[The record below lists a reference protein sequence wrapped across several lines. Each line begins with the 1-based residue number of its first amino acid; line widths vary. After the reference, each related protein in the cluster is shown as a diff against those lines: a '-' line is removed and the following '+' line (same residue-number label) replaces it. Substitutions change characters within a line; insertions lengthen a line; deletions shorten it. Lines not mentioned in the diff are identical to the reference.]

1 MSKRIIIDPGHGG
14 TDPGASGFG
23 IKEKEWNLRIS
34 LYQYKRLKE
43 LGANVAITRTTDV
56 TLDPV
61 PRTNLIKGKYDF
73 CISNHW
79 NAFNGQARGIETI
92 HSRHGG
98 GQFATDLA
106 YALVKATKLP
116 LRRVFTKN
124 SDDYPGSDYYFMH
137 RLTKG
142 VITVIIEYGFID
154 NKTDNEWFKNDTN
167 FYKAAEAVI
176 EVICKHIGITYKS
189 VGSIASKP
197 APKPVSKSVE
207 QLAQEVIDGKYGSGT
222 ERKESLGAKYNDV
235 QKRVNEI
242 LAPKPVIKSQPV
254 AKPQP
259 TPIKTG
265 IEKKYAETGSFRADY
280 TIIVRDQPSISGKIV
295 ARYYKG
301 ETLDKYKAV
310 HIGNGHVWLQY
321 DRMRNG
327 KVIGQGYL
335 PCREYANGVY
345 GELWGTIK

>member
-1 MSKRIIIDPGHGG
+1 MEIKQDLAAVLPGKNC
-14 TDPGASGFG
+14 FG
-23 IKEKEWNLRIS
+23 RMNKKKFLVIHQTGNAAR
-34 LYQYKRLKE
+34 
-43 LGANVAITRTTDV
+43 GANAQMHAAYQINNTKYKDPREASWHWQADCKEAIQSFTHDV
-56 TLDPV
+56 SC
-61 PRTNLIKGKYDF
+61 Y
-73 CISNHW
+73 H
-79 NAFNGQARGIETI
+79 A
-92 HSRHGG
+92 
-98 GQFATDLA
+98 
-106 YALVKATKLP
+106 
-116 LRRVFTKN
+116 
-124 SDDYPGSDYYFMH
+124 SDGSGDGNMH
-137 RLTKG
+137 
-142 VITVIIEYGFID
+142 
-154 NKTDNEWFKNDTN
+154 
-167 FYKAAEAVI
+167 
-176 EVICKHIGITYKS
+176 
-189 VGSIASKP
+189 SIAIEGCIN
-197 APKPVSKSVE
+197 ADGNYVKSVE
-207 QLAQEVIDGKYGSGT
+207 NMARLAAKILKDEKISIMNMKQHYDFARDKKNCPAQIRGGKDGIDWAKFVQMVQRELDLLNGKPVVESVKVEVPKPIIKTIDQLAQEVIDGKHGSGT

-259 TPIKTG
+259 KPIKTG
-265 IEKKYAETGSFRADY
+265 IEKKYAETGSFRSDY

-345 GELWGTIK
+345 GMLWGTLK